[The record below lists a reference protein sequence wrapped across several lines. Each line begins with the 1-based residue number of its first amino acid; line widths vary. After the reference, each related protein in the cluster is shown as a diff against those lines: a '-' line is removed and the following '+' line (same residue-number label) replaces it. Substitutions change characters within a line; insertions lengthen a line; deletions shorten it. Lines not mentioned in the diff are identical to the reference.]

1 MPGGA
6 AKHACRKHTIGLD
19 FLLTIVNAMES
30 GPEDQDFY
38 FGLKKY
44 IRDQDS
50 PDKKWMSR

>member
-50 PDKKWMSR
+50 PDKK